1 MKRTQAQ
8 MMNMFT
14 ASDNY
19 TATSTTLPI
28 KSRDP
33 SQDKSHDKRMLPKV
47 TVKFGTTEIR
57 MLIDSGASVNIVDN
71 MTYKLLAQKLPI
83 QTSDIKLYP
92 YGSENPLPV
101 VGKFEASVKSNHK
114 TTTTTFDVVNKSS
127 GSLLSYDTACSLD
140 LIDFNVNAVKFD
152 YTQSPLTSLN
162 ELLAT
167 YDDTFKGIGKLTTH

>member
-83 QTSDIKLYP
+83 QT
-92 YGSENPLPV
+92 
-101 VGKFEASVKSNHK
+101 
-114 TTTTTFDVVNKSS
+114 
-127 GSLLSYDTACSLD
+127 
-140 LIDFNVNAVKFD
+140 
-152 YTQSPLTSLN
+152 
-162 ELLAT
+162 
-167 YDDTFKGIGKLTTH
+167 

>member
-1 MKRTQAQ
+1 
-8 MMNMFT
+8 MMNMFM

-19 TATSTTLPI
+19 TATSTTLDQDYQSTLPI

-83 QTSDIKLYP
+83 QT
-92 YGSENPLPV
+92 
-101 VGKFEASVKSNHK
+101 
-114 TTTTTFDVVNKSS
+114 
-127 GSLLSYDTACSLD
+127 
-140 LIDFNVNAVKFD
+140 
-152 YTQSPLTSLN
+152 
-162 ELLAT
+162 
-167 YDDTFKGIGKLTTH
+167 